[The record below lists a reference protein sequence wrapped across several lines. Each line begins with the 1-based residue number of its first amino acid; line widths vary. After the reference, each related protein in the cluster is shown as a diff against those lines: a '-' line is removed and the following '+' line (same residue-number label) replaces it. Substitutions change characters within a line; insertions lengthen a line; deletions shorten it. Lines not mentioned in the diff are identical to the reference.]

1 MLQWE
6 KGLCGQLAT
15 AQLEELALTSG
26 ATPPPAPGNVH
37 PAAWKTTDKVNL
49 GSCRS
54 HQLVMTPQ
62 SAMSIS
68 DTLPPIASS
77 KKEGKSEKNE
87 VAVQCRKQ
95 KSFRALLRGMA

>member
-6 KGLCGQLAT
+6 KGLCGQLGT

-37 PAAWKTTDKVNL
+37 PAAWKITDKVSA

-62 SAMSIS
+62 SAVSIS
-68 DTLPPIASS
+68 DTFPPTVSS
-77 KKEGKSEKNE
+77 EKGGKSRENE
-87 VAVQCRKQ
+87 VAVQSGKQ
-95 KSFRALLRGMA
+95 KSFRALLRGRA